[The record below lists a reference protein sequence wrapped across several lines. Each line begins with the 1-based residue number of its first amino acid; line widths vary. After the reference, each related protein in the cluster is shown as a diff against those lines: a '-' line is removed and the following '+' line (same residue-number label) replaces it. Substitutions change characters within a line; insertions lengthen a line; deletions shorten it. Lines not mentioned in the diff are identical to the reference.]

1 MTSISPIS
9 WIVLIIIVLF
19 IIGINVWLFSSI
31 TKKKEQ
37 NEFQI
42 LKQVTQKLS
51 NPYQKENQQLEEL
64 SRLTADL
71 KNNEEFLKQE

>member
-31 TKKKEQ
+31 TQKKEQ

-42 LKQVTQKLS
+42 FKQVTQTLS
-51 NPYQKENQQLEEL
+51 NPYKKDNQQLEEL

-71 KNNEEFLKQE
+71 KNNEEFLKLE